1 LQGNPIILVADGDPE
16 IHKIFRKLLAEEFEL
31 VCFSESED
39 ALKWLKQNT
48 SVAVIV
54 SCFNLPGRGGVKFNK
69 VCERV
74 VPYAARIMLTREQS
88 LEHVLQA
95 VNEGHLFMFLNKPCD
110 ATVFLN
116 AMRAG
121 LAYHKQMI
129 HDRTMLEKTLAGSVK
144 MLIEVLTMFHG
155 DAFRRTVPVRH
166 QALTLAK
173 AIGLEKTWELQM
185 AVMLSPLG
193 EALLPKDILARYRA
207 ARSLSDQERDILDRA
222 PDQTRELLK
231 NIPQLERVADILYL
245 SNRGYDG
252 SGFPKDGPRGDEIP
266 IGARI
271 IKLLTDLWYASPET
285 GADAAALEALKIKH
299 KAYDPKLLGLAKTL
313 LLDQPDRVEGQAP
326 ILCYIRALNVGDV
339 LADDVLTEAS
349 HELVLARG
357 HHLTQTTIRRLDQY
371 NRVSGI
377 RQPIR
382 VYRQEDAQAKTSVEA

>member
-1 LQGNPIILVADGDPE
+1 M
-16 IHKIFRKLLAEEFEL
+16 FRKLFAADYDL
-31 VCFSESED
+31 VCFAESED
-39 ALKWLKQNT
+39 ALKWLKQN
-48 SVAVIV
+48 SNIAVIV
-54 SCFNLPGRGGVKFNK
+54 SCYNLPGRGGVAFNK
-69 VCERV
+69 ACERIA
-74 VPYAARIMLTREQS
+74 PYTARIMLTREQS
-88 LEHVLQA
+88 LERVLQA

-110 ATVFLN
+110 AKVFLN
-116 AMRAG
+116 AVRAG
-121 LAYHKQMI
+121 VAYHKQMI
-129 HDRTMLEKTLAGSVK
+129 HDRTMLERTLAGSVK

-252 SGFPKDGPRGDEIP
+252 SGFPKDGPRGDDIP

-271 IKLLTDLWYASPET
+271 IKLLTDLWYASPES
-285 GADAAALEALKIKH
+285 GVDAAAFEALKING

-313 LLDQPDRVEGQAP
+313 LLDQTIGVEGQVP
-326 ILCYIRALNVGDV
+326 ILCYIRALNPGDI
-339 LADDVLTEAS
+339 LADDVLTESS

-382 VYRQEDAQAKTSVEA
+382 VYRQEDMRAKQRIEA